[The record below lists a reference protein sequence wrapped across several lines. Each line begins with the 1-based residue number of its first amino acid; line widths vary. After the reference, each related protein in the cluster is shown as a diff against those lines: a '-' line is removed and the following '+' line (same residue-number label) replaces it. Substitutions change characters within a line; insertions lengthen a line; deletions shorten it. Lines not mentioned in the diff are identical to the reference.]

1 MSQPNEQYA
10 FEPIIITQDEI
21 DYYRGLKN
29 NILNNF
35 VLNFRD
41 HIEVIDN
48 QLYYLK
54 HQFFTITRKNLV
66 ETLDWDEVH
75 QIQQSYINR
84 KTELLQQKEERFKLL
99 KIFYQKEDITEI
111 IVIFKMTTSTRT
123 FEETFTFPMQ
133 RVLNEFQRIEPLEV
147 YLPPQ
152 PYDMNQNLTSVIRG
166 R

>member
-21 DYYRGLKN
+21 DYYQGLKN

-84 KTELLQQKEERFKLL
+84 KTELLQQKELKER
-99 KIFYQKEDITEI
+99 KIQI
-111 IVIFKMTTSTRT
+111 IENILSERGYN
-123 FEETFTFPMQ
+123 
-133 RVLNEFQRIEPLEV
+133 RDNR
-147 YLPPQ
+147 
-152 PYDMNQNLTSVIRG
+152 NL
-166 R
+166 